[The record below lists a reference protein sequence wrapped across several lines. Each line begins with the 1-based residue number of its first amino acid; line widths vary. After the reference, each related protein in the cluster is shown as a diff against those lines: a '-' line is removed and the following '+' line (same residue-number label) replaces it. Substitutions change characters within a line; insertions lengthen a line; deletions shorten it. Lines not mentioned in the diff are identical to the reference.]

1 MSVPEGEEELSVG
14 GDREG
19 GGGEGGGA
27 AAEDD
32 VFLVQIHEVSP
43 EQPHTVIKAPRYSTA
58 QDIIQQVRTGRE
70 TPLNPLNPCLTDVP
84 SQPWTGVIQGQV
96 LLQHPLQPQS
106 MRLRPDGGSD
116 QRCGLEEVLH
126 HQASTAGAAG
136 SRVRL
141 PGPEPLAGPG
151 EVHSETERAGSS
163 QRLNHLMIE
172 EDFCH

>member
-19 GGGEGGGA
+19 GVGEGGGA

-70 TPLNPLNPCLTDVP
+70 RRLNLLNPCLTDVP
-84 SQPWTGVIQGQV
+84 SQP
-96 LLQHPLQPQS
+96 
-106 MRLRPDGGSD
+106 
-116 QRCGLEEVLH
+116 
-126 HQASTAGAAG
+126 
-136 SRVRL
+136 
-141 PGPEPLAGPG
+141 
-151 EVHSETERAGSS
+151 
-163 QRLNHLMIE
+163 
-172 EDFCH
+172 